1 MKNRIIENIDNNT
14 LFIFVIIIV
23 FVIYFFSFFD
33 IKLNIIFGFIIAG
46 LIVYYMYN
54 DNLVV
59 QNRNNELLDE
69 KKKLIIP
76 QPLKAIDY
84 NEMVDFLFTIQDF
97 HQYNQNA
104 YEQMM
109 MNIDYFFE
117 NYQNIID
124 DPEIA
129 YLKYEMLFE
138 QKINALNN
146 LQSITYSLN
155 PNTQYDK
162 KLQNAIKRL
171 DELLNVYIRKAYKI
185 YANELYKKNIDERI
199 IKKINDPDA
208 YNSFENNDL
217 FHFYVVV

>member
-1 MKNRIIENIDNNT
+1 
-14 LFIFVIIIV
+14 
-23 FVIYFFSFFD
+23 VIYFFSFFD

-54 DNLVV
+54 YNLVV

-146 LQSITYSLN
+146 LQSIL
-155 PNTQYDK
+155 
-162 KLQNAIKRL
+162 I
-171 DELLNVYIRKAYKI
+171 
-185 YANELYKKNIDERI
+185 
-199 IKKINDPDA
+199 
-208 YNSFENNDL
+208 
-217 FHFYVVV
+217 H